1 MTEAEIGYQQAVA
14 AGSPRYVSSAV
25 TVAANWVIA
34 GVFLFWAISRNG
46 LPIDIGT
53 SHAAHAIVRGLLG
66 LLVIAVVRVR
76 PVASGTA
83 WVICLGFAALG
94 IYAYF
99 TKGSIAPLES
109 WELVATVGYAVICP
123 LAVWQTAVQAAE
135 RSRQVRASFAGTPRS
150 TPTGAGTAIFGR
162 VMANKIADLLERGET
177 IVQGQRE
184 YCGTGLAF
192 VHGRFV
198 YDDMKEGRLACLAQ
212 EPPSFDQALA
222 VFSERAA
229 FVEWL
234 AGQSD
239 ESLAGRR
246 EHRDP
251 WSRTQRITLSRL
263 RAAANDSS
271 SHVA

>member
-1 MTEAEIGYQQAVA
+1 MSEAEIGYQAAVA
-14 AGSPRYVSSAV
+14 GESPRYVSSAV
-25 TVAANWVIA
+25 TVAANWLIA
-34 GVFLFWAISRNG
+34 GVFLFWAISG
-46 LPIDIGT
+46 PPIDIGT
-53 SHAAHAIVRGLLG
+53 SQAVHAIARGLLG

-83 WVICLGFAALG
+83 WFICVGFAALG
-94 IYAYF
+94 IYGRL
-99 TKGSIAPLES
+99 TKGTTAPVET
-109 WELVATVGYAVICP
+109 WEMVATIAYAIVCP
-123 LAVWQTAVQAAE
+123 LAVWQTAVQTAE
-135 RSRQVRASFAGTPRS
+135 RARERRAPSAGEPRA
-150 TPTGAGTAIFGR
+150 TPTSAGTAVFGR

-192 VHGRFV
+192 IDGRFV
-198 YDDMKEGRLACLAQ
+198 YDDMKDGRLACLGQ
-212 EPPSFDQALA
+212 TPPSFDQSLA
-222 VFSERAA
+222 IFSNRAA
-229 FVEWL
+229 FIDWL

-263 RAAANDSS
+263 RAVATQS
-271 SHVA
+271 SHAS